1 VYRRQDAHAT
11 VSDGDSQTFTRLLN
25 RLVGDVLRLLD
36 QKVALL
42 KLELKEDLAAL
53 ARRSAVMA
61 AGAALAL
68 VGSVLLL
75 LALAIWLGE
84 LVGSMPGGFAI
95 LGGALVL
102 VGAILVV
109 TMRKRLTEG
118 SALVPEQTVQELRRD
133 AQWIKHEL

>member
-1 VYRRQDAHAT
+1 VYQRQDAHAT

-42 KLELKEDLAAL
+42 KLELKDVVAAL
-53 ARRSAVMA
+53 ARRSALMA

-95 LGGALVL
+95 LGGALAL
-102 VGAILVV
+102 AGAILVV
-109 TMRKRLTEG
+109 TMRTRLTEG
-118 SALVPEQTVQELRRD
+118 PLVPEQTVQELRRD

>member
-1 VYRRQDAHAT
+1 VYQRQDAHPTA

-42 KLELKEDLAAL
+42 KLELKEDVAAL
-53 ARRSAVMA
+53 ARRSAVMV

-95 LGGALVL
+95 LGGVLAL

-118 SALVPEQTVQELRRD
+118 ALVPEQTVQELRRD

>member
-1 VYRRQDAHAT
+1 MYQRQDAHAT
-11 VSDGDSQTFTRLLN
+11 AVSDGDSRTFTRLLN

-42 KLELKEDLAAL
+42 KLELKEDVAAI
-53 ARRSAVMA
+53 ARRSGLMV

-68 VGSVLLL
+68 LGSVLLL

-95 LGGALVL
+95 LGGVLAL
-102 VGAILVV
+102 VGAILVM

-118 SALVPEQTVQELRRD
+118 PLVPEQTVQELRRD